1 MERISNQER
10 LKPWM
15 GFVLFAVLMALFLTV
30 CVYMQTNW
38 GMLGLVLSEVVFL
51 LLAVGFCLIRKVKI
65 REMFPVKKFTVRE
78 FFGSLLLI
86 MSGQT
91 IVIIVTLMV
100 GILFPS
106 WMSETTE
113 LTEFLYKGNP
123 ILAFLIVA
131 VTPAICEE
139 AIHRG
144 AILSCMRSIK
154 KDWVIVLIMA
164 LLFGIN
170 HMSPLRFLG
179 TAILGGIMSF
189 VVIKRNNIVL
199 SMMMHFANN
208 AVSAL
213 AGIYTAK
220 MNIHMDPTAS
230 LTPQVLGTYLMIG
243 ISAPFLF
250 FLGCWMIAPD
260 KHRKIRFLIAGII
273 AAVMFI
279 SGAVLT
285 ATSFSAHK
293 TIVQSQMSYTVT
305 EEEKDVTMDFAVE
318 EERDY
323 SIMVVIVSNQDAD
336 YSFVLRDDNG
346 KTLIDSPLK
355 KTLSAKTFTD
365 NMNLP
370 VGSYHTEIRAE
381 DNAVGDNP
389 QITVVVN

>member
-1 MERISNQER
+1 MEKIANQER

-15 GFVLFAVLMALFLTV
+15 GIVLFAVLLALFLTAGA
-30 CVYMQTNW
+30 YMQANW
-38 GMLGLVLSEVVFL
+38 GKLGLVLTEVMFL
-51 LLAVGFCLIRKVKI
+51 LLAIGFCLIRKVKI
-65 REMFPVKKFTVRE
+65 KEMFPIKKFSARE
-78 FFGSLLLI
+78 FFGSLFLI
-86 MSGQT
+86 ISGQNISLIAT
-91 IVIIVTLMV
+91 MLVGVI
-100 GILFPS
+100 FPS
-106 WMSETTE
+106 WVEDTMESMMS
-113 LTEFLYKGNP
+113 LYTGNP
-123 ILAFLIVA
+123 ILVFLLIT

-144 AILSCMRSIK
+144 AILSCFRSIR
-154 KDWVIVLIMA
+154 KDWVIVLIMG

-170 HMSPLRFLG
+170 HVSAYRFAA
-179 TAILGGIMSF
+179 TAILGAILSF
-189 VVIKRNNIVL
+189 VVIKRNNMIL
-199 SMMMHFANN
+199 SMFMHFANN

-213 AGIYTAK
+213 AGIFAV
-220 MNIHMDPTAS
+220 NSGLNLDAS
-230 LTPQVLGTYLMIG
+230 SSITPQTLGTYLIIG

-250 FLGCWMIAPD
+250 VLGCWMIAPD

-285 ATSFSAHK
+285 AASFSAHK

-318 EERDY
+318 EEREY
-323 SIMVVIVSNQDAD
+323 SIMVVVTSNQDGD
-336 YSFVLRDDNG
+336 YSFVLQDEHG

-355 KTLSAKTFTD
+355 KTLTAKTLADKMT
-365 NMNLP
+365 LP